1 MFKKI
6 AATAGLA
13 GTIIVSVLLAPSS
26 ALAARKA
33 VCDHPEGS
41 SCTATRDTGRIVCD
55 CLDGEHELR
64 NDELQA
70 VDDSELMRAC
80 WDAWTMSCAPWKIT
94 AECDDPQLGSCEVN
108 AEGTAICDCLASSEV
123 EEEVDELKGLEEEA
137 LEESCY
143 EQIERICE
151 PLAPTPVMGPA
162 PSPAPTV
169 EGGEAAVSCSVDPS
183 GAAWG
188 KGRGLGLLVLL
199 AGVGAMRRRRR

>member
-1 MFKKI
+1 MLDRII
-6 AATAGLA
+6 ATTGLA
-13 GTIIVSVLLAPSS
+13 ATIIVSVLLAPGT
-26 ALAARKA
+26 ALAARQA
-33 VCDHPEGS
+33 VCEHPEGS
-41 SCTATRDTGRIVCD
+41 FCRATRDTGRIECF

-108 AEGTAICDCLASSEV
+108 AEGLAICDCLAGS
-123 EEEVDELKGLEEEA
+123 EEEEHVDALVGLGEEA

-151 PLAPTPVMGPA
+151 VPQAAPVAGPA
-162 PSPAPTV
+162 PVAPPVSDVEPA
-169 EGGEAAVSCSVDPS
+169 AASCSVDPQ
-183 GAAWG
+183 GAGSTALWMV
-188 KGRGLGLLVLL
+188 VLA
-199 AGVGAMRRRRR
+199 AGVGVVRRRR